1 MPEDPN
7 QIKVNVVLSGQHAT
21 SVKPLSSDQNVNV
34 TLSGQD
40 VSLTHVGETDATIA
54 LPGVQGPPGSD
65 ITAGGPDGAVQYND
79 DGVERGADT
88 FFYKK
93 GTDTVLVS
101 GGALIV
107 DQGDFVISGNPLSP
121 NTFAVKDGSKN
132 IIQVVPANN
141 TENGKIILSQNTG
154 PTEYFIG
161 LGTDQAQEKLHLKN
175 GNMRV
180 AGDFIASGNI
190 VPKEGGK
197 FDLGSA
203 TSSWKDLYL
212 DGDSIIFETEESK
225 ISVEKGRFSF
235 FSKDDQGAE
244 DEMFFAQRFTDTL
257 GNESTLLSGIT
268 IADAVVSG
276 TFYGTATRTGEAF
289 LTASLPQGAS
299 NVFLAFGNNIDY
311 TPKVVC
317 TLVVPQGSEEMYYF
331 VVENVTTAGANVVL
345 SDSINQ
351 AGYSIDCFVSPKE

>member
-141 TENGKIILSQNTG
+141 TENGKIILSQIQ
-154 PTEYFIG
+154 F
-161 LGTDQAQEKLHLKN
+161 
-175 GNMRV
+175 
-180 AGDFIASGNI
+180 
-190 VPKEGGK
+190 
-197 FDLGSA
+197 
-203 TSSWKDLYL
+203 
-212 DGDSIIFETEESK
+212 
-225 ISVEKGRFSF
+225 
-235 FSKDDQGAE
+235 
-244 DEMFFAQRFTDTL
+244 
-257 GNESTLLSGIT
+257 
-268 IADAVVSG
+268 
-276 TFYGTATRTGEAF
+276 
-289 LTASLPQGAS
+289 
-299 NVFLAFGNNIDY
+299 
-311 TPKVVC
+311 
-317 TLVVPQGSEEMYYF
+317 
-331 VVENVTTAGANVVL
+331 
-345 SDSINQ
+345 
-351 AGYSIDCFVSPKE
+351 